1 MRTTFLSISL
11 FMSTAIMVAGCSS
24 KGQQALDPPQAT
36 DSRPEDPPAPGGR
49 DTMGP
54 GFQKAYASFTDHAAK
69 VLGVSRD
76 AVKVLPFDEAVA
88 NLPHQGR
95 LGTLWQL
102 ETAVN
107 DRTVRGWAAPDG
119 TVVMYQQNL
128 GLFLEQ
134 AGIWTAS
141 PKLTPMELAERLV
154 WSMGPE
160 HRLIVEELPNN
171 PAPELQLAADGTG
184 TMMFVVGRRQ
194 LGPGGAGGGPE
205 FLADAKLVL
214 TGDHRA
220 ELSLGA
226 WRGR

>member
-1 MRTTFLSISL
+1 MRTTFLAISVLTASI
-11 FMSTAIMVAGCSS
+11 VAGCSS
-24 KGQQALDPPQAT
+24 KGQQAPDPPQSI
-36 DSRPEDPPAPGGR
+36 DSRQEDPPAPGG
-49 DTMGP
+49 DSMAP
-54 GFQKAYASFTDHAAK
+54 GFQKAHASFTDHAAQ

-102 ETAVN
+102 EGTAG
-107 DRTVRGWAAPDG
+107 DRAVRGWAAPDG
-119 TVVMYQQNL
+119 TVVTYQQNL
-128 GLFLEQ
+128 GLFFEQ
-134 AGIWTAS
+134 AGVWTAS
-141 PKLTPMELAERLV
+141 PKLTAMELAERMV
-154 WSMGPE
+154 WSMGPG
-160 HRLIVEELPNN
+160 HRLIVEELPNT

-184 TMMFVVGRRQ
+184 TMVFVVGRRQ

-205 FLADAKLVL
+205 SVADARLVL

-226 WRGR
+226 WRER

>member
-1 MRTTFLSISL
+1 MRNTMLSISVL
-11 FMSTAIMVAGCSS
+11 TAILVAGCPS
-24 KGQQALDPPQAT
+24 KGQQAPDPPHST
-36 DSRPEDPPAPGGR
+36 DSRQVDPPAPGG
-49 DTMGP
+49 DPMAP
-54 GFQKAYASFTDHAAK
+54 GFPKAYASFTDHAAK

-107 DRTVRGWAAPDG
+107 DRAVRGWAAPDG
-119 TVVMYQQNL
+119 TVVTYQQNL

-134 AGIWTAS
+134 AGAWTPS
-141 PKLTPMELAERLV
+141 PQLTPMQLAERIV

-160 HRLIVEELPNN
+160 HRLLVDSMYQA
-171 PAPELQLAADGTG
+171 PAPALTLGADGAG
-184 TMMFVVGRRQ
+184 TLVFVVARRQ
-194 LGPGGAGGGPE
+194 LGPGGAGGGPQ
-205 FLADAKLVL
+205 DAAEVRVVL

-220 ELSLGA
+220 DFQPGA
-226 WRGR
+226 WRTL